1 MAKVRW
7 REHMLRFAA
16 VLMGV
21 ALLAWVLSRTDV
33 HILAKQTKAVGWGLA
48 AVILLGGV
56 SHVIKTW
63 CWRLTFLCDLRSV
76 SYRRTFGL
84 RLISEGTGKLGIA
97 GLVLGE
103 GARVMLLG
111 SSVPVA
117 DSVSSVTLDR
127 GLYVVTSAVVSV
139 AGIIAALALV
149 SLSEAWRMYSLL
161 LAGLL
166 VLLLVA
172 SVVVLQRRWLVLS
185 GCTQTIGRLPWLRG
199 WLANKRPVIASAEN
213 KLLQFC
219 HETPV
224 RFWGS
229 LSLNLACHGLAI
241 LEVYLLL
248 HFMGVRVSLAE
259 AFVLEALTKLV
270 NALGALI
277 PGNIG
282 TYEGGNMI
290 LAKLIGIG
298 SATGLTLSL
307 CRRVRSLFWSA
318 IGAFCLLLILMS
330 NKREPRVSSDEY
342 SRTNRILTQGD
353 ESESCCPCEG
363 RA

>member
-1 MAKVRW
+1 MAKVHW
-7 REHMLRFAA
+7 REQILRFAA
-16 VLMGV
+16 VIMGV
-21 ALLAWVLSRTDV
+21 AVLAYVLSRTDT
-33 HILAKQTKAVGWGLA
+33 HMLAKQTKAVGWGLVL
-48 AVILLGGV
+48 VIVLGGV
-56 SHVIKTW
+56 SHVTKTW
-63 CWRLTFLCDLRSV
+63 SWRLTFLCDLRNV
-76 SYRRTFGL
+76 SFGRTFGL
-84 RLISEGTGKLGIA
+84 RLMSEGIGKFGIA

-103 GARVMLLG
+103 STRVFLLG

-127 GLYVVTSAVVSV
+127 GLYAVTAAVVSV
-139 AGIIAALALV
+139 AGIISALVLV
-149 SLSEAWRMYSLL
+149 SLSATWRMYSLL
-161 LAGLL
+161 LAS
-166 VLLLVA
+166 LLLLLLIA
-172 SVVVLQRRWLVLS
+172 SVVAMQRRWPVLS
-185 GCTQTIGRLPWLRG
+185 GCTQIIGRLPLLRG
-199 WLANKRPVIASAEN
+199 WLSSKRSVISSAEN
-213 KLLQFC
+213 KLLHFC

-248 HFMGVRVSLAE
+248 HFMGVRVNLAE
-259 AFVLEALTKLV
+259 AFVLEALTKLINAIGAV
-270 NALGALI
+270 N

-318 IGAFCLLLILMS
+318 IGAFCLVLILMS
-330 NKREPRVSSDEY
+330 SRREPCVSSDFEQ
-342 SRTNRILTQGD
+342 RL
-353 ESESCCPCEG
+353 CPQSLSS
-363 RA
+363 ALM

>member
-7 REHMLRFAA
+7 REQMLRFAS

-21 ALLAWVLSRTDV
+21 AVLAWLLSRTDV
-33 HILAKQTKAVGWGLA
+33 HMLAKQAKAVGWGLVL
-48 AVILLGGV
+48 VIVLGGI
-56 SHVIKTW
+56 SHLIKTW
-63 CWRLTFLCDLRSV
+63 AWRLTFLCDLRNLSF
-76 SYRRTFGL
+76 RRSFGL
-84 RLISEGTGKLGIA
+84 RLMSEGMGKLGIA

-103 GARVMLLG
+103 STRVFLLG
-111 SSVPVA
+111 SSVSVS

-127 GLYVVTSAVVSV
+127 GLYAVTSVLVSV
-139 AGIIAALALV
+139 AGIISALVLV
-149 SLSEAWRMYSLL
+149 SLSGTWRMYALLLTSLL
-161 LAGLL
+161 S
-166 VLLLVA
+166 LLLVA
-172 SVVVLQRRWLVLS
+172 SVVAMQRRWPLLS
-185 GCTQTIGRLPWLRG
+185 SCAQTIARLPWLRG
-199 WLANKRPVIASAEN
+199 WLSSKRSVISSAEN

-219 HETPV
+219 HEAPG

-229 LSLNLACHGLAI
+229 LGLNLACHGLAI

-248 HFMGVRVSLAE
+248 HFMGVRVSVAE
-259 AFVLEALTKLV
+259 AFVVEALTKLI
-270 NALGALI
+270 NAIGAVI

-318 IGAFCLLLILMS
+318 IGASCILPILIS
-330 NKREPRVSSDEY
+330 NRRERCVSSVQTQPDEAD
-342 SRTNRILTQGD
+342 TVVLPAKVCLG
-353 ESESCCPCEG
+353 
-363 RA
+363 

>member
-7 REHMLRFAA
+7 REQMLRLAA
-16 VLMGV
+16 VLMGL
-21 ALLAWVLSRTDV
+21 ALLAWLLSRTDV
-33 HILAKQTKAVGWGLA
+33 HILAKQAKAVGWGLVL
-48 AVILLGGV
+48 VIVLGGV

-63 CWRLTFLCDLRSV
+63 AWRLTFLCDLRNV
-76 SYRRTFGL
+76 SFRRTFGL
-84 RLISEGTGKLGIA
+84 RLMSEGMGKLGIA

-103 GARVMLLG
+103 STRVFLLG
-111 SSVPVA
+111 SSVPVS

-127 GLYVVTSAVVSV
+127 GLYAVTSALVSV
-139 AGIIAALALV
+139 AGILSALVLV
-149 SLSEAWRMYSLL
+149 SLSETWRMYALLLASLL
-161 LAGLL
+161 L
-166 VLLLVA
+166 LLLVA
-172 SVVVLQRRWLVLS
+172 SVVAMQRRWPVLS
-185 GCTQTIGRLPWLRG
+185 ACTRFIGRLPWLRG
-199 WLANKRPVIASAEN
+199 WLSSKRSVVSSAEN

-219 HETPV
+219 HDAPA

-229 LSLNLACHGLAI
+229 VSLNLACHGLAI

-259 AFVLEALTKLV
+259 AFVVEALTKLI
-270 NALGALI
+270 NAVGAVI

-307 CRRVRSLFWSA
+307 CRRVRSLFWST
-318 IGAFCLLLILMS
+318 IGAFCLIPMLMS
-330 NKREPRVSSDEY
+330 NRREPRVSSDFEE
-342 SRTNRILTQGD
+342 TL
-353 ESESCCPCEG
+353 CPQSLSS
-363 RA
+363 ALM

>member
-1 MAKVRW
+1 
-7 REHMLRFAA
+7 
-16 VLMGV
+16 
-21 ALLAWVLSRTDV
+21 
-33 HILAKQTKAVGWGLA
+33 
-48 AVILLGGV
+48 
-56 SHVIKTW
+56 
-63 CWRLTFLCDLRSV
+63 
-76 SYRRTFGL
+76 
-84 RLISEGTGKLGIA
+84 
-97 GLVLGE
+97 
-103 GARVMLLG
+103 
-111 SSVPVA
+111 VPVA

-149 SLSEAWRMYSLL
+149 SLSDAWRMYSLL

-172 SVVVLQRRWLVLS
+172 SVVVLQRRWLVLC

-199 WLANKRPVIASAEN
+199 WLSNKRPVIASAEN

-229 LSLNLACHGLAI
+229 LSLNLASHGFAI

-248 HFMGVRVSLAE
+248 HFMGVRVNLAE

-318 IGAFCLLLILMS
+318 IGAFCLVLILMS
-330 NKREPRVSSDEY
+330 DRREPRVSSNEY
-342 SRTNRILTQGD
+342 SRTNRIPTQAD
-353 ESESCCPCEG
+353 ESDSCFPCEV